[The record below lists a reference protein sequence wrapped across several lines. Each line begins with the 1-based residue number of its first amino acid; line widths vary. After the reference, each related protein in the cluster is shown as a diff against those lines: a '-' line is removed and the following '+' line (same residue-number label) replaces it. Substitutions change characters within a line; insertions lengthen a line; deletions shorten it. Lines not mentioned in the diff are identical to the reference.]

1 MAPKDYGYIFEP
13 AVDYQP
19 RVVKE
24 WVEVCNGK
32 VIVDADGSVRL
43 NPDSKTSGID
53 VLGHQITPKGYN
65 SYEVNGWNFAAY
77 KSAAFQLWKKR
88 PKGLTW
94 VEHID
99 RDRTNDSLLNLRPV
113 NASLNN
119 LNQYRPTTKGYVHET
134 QEWVDKVNAVRRS
147 GAAASDLAGATQE
160 HVHFQ
165 RGVRGPTHQRRLQL
179 ATTRPRSVCASS
191 GLSSCLPDDLALL
204 VLELSGHVVI
214 RSGGMAFHI
223 FLRLS

>member
-94 VEHID
+94 VDHID
-99 RDRTNDSLLNLRPV
+99 RDRTNDSFPNLRPV

-147 GAAASDLAGATQE
+147 KG
-160 HVHFQ
+160 Q
-165 RGVRGPTHQRRLQL
+165 RPLVLREPPRNMYKGVRHEFG
-179 ATTRPRSVCASS
+179 
-191 GLSSCLPDDLALL
+191 
-204 VLELSGHVVI
+204 
-214 RSGGMAFHI
+214 AFHDPEEATACHNASKEPFI
-223 FLRLS
+223 QERLRELWTEFLFA